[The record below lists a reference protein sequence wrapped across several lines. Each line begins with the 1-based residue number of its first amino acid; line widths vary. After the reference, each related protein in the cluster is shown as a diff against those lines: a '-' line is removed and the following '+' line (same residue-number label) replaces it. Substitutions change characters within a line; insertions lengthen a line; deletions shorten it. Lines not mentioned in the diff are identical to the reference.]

1 MASRGNRHYT
11 NCIGTLPFPITQIE
25 RNLGVTD
32 CSWLRRTS
40 LRSRCRHHRRSVMVY
55 TALSADT
62 GTDRCRHDMLY
73 TVTTR
78 HTNAEEMLVIRLIT
92 HIH

>member
-1 MASRGNRHYT
+1 MASRGNRHYA

-25 RNLGVTD
+25 RNLGVTN

-40 LRSRCRHHRRSVMVY
+40 LRSRCRHHICSVLVY
-55 TALSADT
+55 THLSADT